1 MVKWEWLKGSE
12 MARWKGSEVVRWR
25 RWESSEVVR
34 LERWEDGRFLIL
46 IKGGGSRVS
55 SRFQLFVFGV
65 NLRNEG
71 VGWAQDF
78 LACP

>member
-1 MVKWEWLKGSE
+1 MVRWEWLKGSE

-25 RWESSEVVR
+25 KWESSEVVR

-55 SRFQLFVFGV
+55 SRFQLFVSGV
-65 NLRNEG
+65 NQRNEE
-71 VGWAQDF
+71 VGWA
-78 LACP
+78 